1 VTRFPLFLLVGV
13 TLLQGCQCFGKKS
26 SGGSGNPET
35 PEDAQTAQP
44 TDATPPDA
52 LAVHADPS
60 ATLLGGERGLDHV
73 GIGVKSL
80 EDAAHVYQDTLG
92 FGRPIE
98 GRLPNGI
105 LNMNYYFGNATYL
118 ETLVYW
124 DRKKAKWLADFTDKH
139 EGGVFAVMSAFSPE
153 DTKKYLAG
161 RGIHVGDPISGT
173 IQTGN
178 EDAMPEEMWKTF
190 YLDRGT
196 LPGDPFFFIAYR
208 RDGREEFL
216 HKIEDP
222 AVRAKFRHRN
232 TALGLH
238 AVWIAVEDLGATTAT
253 YEAIGL
259 LKGRT
264 FDDPALGAK
273 CQALVAGIG
282 EIWLMAPSSPE
293 SKVAKFLHERGE
305 SSILGVTI
313 EVGSVGQAAKVI
325 GQHLE
330 APTYEG
336 VFGQAIRVGPEVAD
350 GVWIEFT
357 HTRSPRAVVATPSET
372 DGSVQGA
379 AE

>member
-1 VTRFPLFLLVGV
+1 VIRFPLFLLVGV

-26 SGGSGNPET
+26 SDGSAGPPNAET
-35 PEDAQTAQP
+35 AQTAPPTVASQP
-44 TDATPPDA
+44 DEPP
-52 LAVHADPS
+52 VPADPS
-60 ATLLGGERGLDHV
+60 STLLGGERGLDHV

-80 EDAAHVYQDTLG
+80 EDAAHAYQDVLG
-92 FGRPIE
+92 FGHPIE
-98 GRLPNGI
+98 GRLPNG
-105 LNMNYYFGNATYL
+105 LRNMNYYFGNATYL

-139 EGGVFAVMSAFSPE
+139 EGGVFAVMSALSPG

-178 EDAMPEEMWKTF
+178 EDAMPEEKWKTF
-190 YLDRGT
+190 YLDNGT
-196 LPGDPFFFIAYR
+196 LPGDPFFFISYGRA
-208 RDGREEFL
+208 GREEFL

-222 AVRAKFRHRN
+222 AIRAKFRHRN

-238 AVWIAVEDLGATTAT
+238 AVWIAVEDLAAATAS
-253 YEAIGL
+253 YESIGL
-259 LKGRT
+259 SKGRT
-264 FDDPALGAK
+264 FDDPTLGAK

-293 SKVAKFLHERGE
+293 SKVAEFLHERGKP
-305 SSILGVTI
+305 SILGVTI

-325 GQHLE
+325 GQHLQV
-330 APTYEG
+330 PTYEG
-336 VFGQAIRVGPEVAD
+336 AFGQAIRVGPEVAD

-357 HTRSPRAVVATPSET
+357 HTRSPHAPAPTSSQA
-372 DGSVQGA
+372 DSSVRGA